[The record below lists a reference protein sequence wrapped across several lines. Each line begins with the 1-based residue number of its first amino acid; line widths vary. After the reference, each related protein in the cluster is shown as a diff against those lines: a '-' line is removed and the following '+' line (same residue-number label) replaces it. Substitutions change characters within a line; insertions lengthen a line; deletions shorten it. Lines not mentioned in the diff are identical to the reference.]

1 MIARGWGRCLFATE
15 QCTMSLRGVMHVEVH
30 ALDELRR
37 WVPYCGEAPGPEVWL
52 SRWNLDP
59 VLGAVLL
66 LAALALWRMPVGSDA
81 TPRRRL
87 SLRGAWALAVVLY
100 VSPLCALSS
109 AFFTVRVIHHL
120 ALVLVMAPLLVFG
133 LEPWLR
139 RLPVSLWSATAIA
152 TVVFWIWH
160 APAPYAAAL
169 SSDGIYA
176 LMQGTLLASAMAF
189 WLAVRRAAPAAAMGA
204 VLVTTVWMGLLG
216 ALITFAGR
224 PLYPP
229 HFASALSW
237 GVAPLEDQQLA
248 GITMWAPGSIAYL
261 AAAMWIGWRW
271 MGAERARG
279 VRADLA

>member
-1 MIARGWGRCLFATE
+1 ME
-15 QCTMSLRGVMHVEVH
+15 QST
-30 ALDELRR
+30 R
-37 WVPYCGEAPGPEVWL
+37 WIPYCGEAPGPEIWL

-59 VLGAVLL
+59 VLGAALLVL
-66 LAALALWRMPVGSDA
+66 ALALFRSSVGHNVQ
-81 TPRRRL
+81 PQRL
-87 SLRGAWALAVVLY
+87 RSLRGAWALTVVLY

-109 AFFTVRVIHHL
+109 AFFTVRVLHHI

-139 RLPVSLWSATAIA
+139 RLPGSLWSSTAIA
-152 TVVFWIWH
+152 AIVFWTWH

-169 SSDGIYA
+169 SSVLMYA
-176 LMQGTLLASAMAF
+176 LMQFTLLASAMGF
-189 WLAVRRAAPAAAMGA
+189 WIAIRRSGPTAAMGA
-204 VLVTTVWMGLLG
+204 ILVTTVLMGLLG

-237 GVAPLEDQQLA
+237 GVSPLEDQQLA

-271 MGAERARG
+271 MDAERARG
-279 VRADLA
+279 LRAEPA

>member
-1 MIARGWGRCLFATE
+1 M
-15 QCTMSLRGVMHVEVH
+15 
-30 ALDELRR
+30 DELRR

-59 VLGAVLL
+59 VLGALLLL
-66 LAALALWRMPVGSDA
+66 LAVALWRVSVGHHVA
-81 TPRRRL
+81 PGQRL
-87 SLRGAWALAVVLY
+87 SLLGAWALTVVLY

-120 ALVLVMAPLLVFG
+120 ALVLVMAPLLVYG

-139 RLPVSLWSATAIA
+139 RLPTPLWSATAIA
-152 TVVFWIWH
+152 TVVFWVWH

-169 SSDGIYA
+169 SSVFIYG
-176 LMQGTLLASAMAF
+176 LMQFTLLAGAMGF
-189 WLAVRRAAPAAAMGA
+189 WMAVRRSGPTAAMGA
-204 VLVTTVWMGLLG
+204 VLVTTVLMGLLG

-229 HFASALSW
+229 HFASTLSW
-237 GVAPLEDQQLA
+237 GVSPLEDQQLA
-248 GITMWAPGSIAYL
+248 GITMWAPGSLAYL

-271 MGAERARG
+271 MNAERARG
-279 VRADLA
+279 LRADAA